1 MAELL
6 YKSAAPEGETAGP
19 SAGAANGASNGAAHE
34 QAPAEDVIDAEFKE
48 AK

>member
-6 YKSAAPEGETAGP
+6 YKSAAPQGG
-19 SAGAANGASNGAAHE
+19 E
-34 QAPAEDVIDAEFKE
+34 QAPAGDGSTTGNGAAGPPPNDDVIDAEFKE